1 MRSSGVWVY
10 VIGIFMFVW
19 GFCQLA
25 YAFMDIRLP
34 INIPFT
40 EWGAVIGAD
49 DLFYNMQLGLAFG
62 SMLSGFG
69 MLIFRAW
76 SRVLAIWLV
85 WTFAGFFFYIFLLIG
100 PMEFEEFFVRQFALF
115 FAIALILLWFFNQE
129 GTRET
134 LNSDPVKKQK
144 RLIPFISML
153 LFVSSV
159 YLFINLPSQLP
170 LIFTEA
176 RFPEIQQVNYP
187 SKSRQFYKTR
197 YERTVFPLPFTLAVP
212 KGTTLVSLNQT
223 SGFNHSGPCKIQ
235 LDTPGQAQSIF
246 LTRQTSVQQEWS
258 SPKTQKFL
266 ERIHPLNPYAYARK
280 IFSDRRS
287 IIHWRF
293 RNKIGV
299 WGGDEIHEI
308 NMQGMKG
315 FVVKVEKQGE
325 VFGKPIRWYFDF
337 NLYLQDVSAGG
348 GQLFGFKGGQT
359 IPLNI
364 LGSLEPR
371 WDTSKTAADYYQ
383 DGLKLSKKKRYEKAK
398 MAFASSLC
406 LDAQNPE
413 VHYAMAEA
421 FYKVRSYEQADRHLV
436 KALEV
441 KGDFPDDWKMFEKIQ
456 KLFEKTRKKLG
467 KPATLE
473 SSEKT

>member
-10 VIGIFMFVW
+10 VIGIFMFIW

-25 YAFMDIRLP
+25 YAFMEIRLP

-40 EWGAVIGAD
+40 EWGAVFGAD
-49 DLFYNMQLGLAFG
+49 ELFNDIQLGLAFG
-62 SMLSGFG
+62 CMLSGFG

-129 GTRET
+129 ETREV
-134 LNSDPVKKQK
+134 LNSDPVKKQR

-153 LFVSSV
+153 LFVSGT
-159 YLFINLPSQLP
+159 YLFISLPSQLP

-176 RFPEIQQVNYP
+176 RFPEVQQVNYP
-187 SKSRQFYKTR
+187 FQSRHFYKTR

-212 KGTTLVSLNQT
+212 KGTTLVSLNQD
-223 SGFNHSGPCKIQ
+223 SGFNLSGPCKIQ
-235 LDTPGQAQSIF
+235 LDTPGKAQSIF

-287 IIHWRF
+287 IIHWRL

-308 NMQGMKG
+308 NMQGLKG

-337 NLYLQDVSAGG
+337 NLYLKDGAAGG
-348 GQLFGFKGGQT
+348 GQLLGFKGSQT
-359 IPLNI
+359 TPLNI
-364 LGSLEPR
+364 LGSLQPR
-371 WDTSKTAADYYQ
+371 LDTSKTAADYYQ
-383 DGLKLSKKKRYEKAK
+383 DGLKLRKKKRYEKAK

-413 VHYAMAEA
+413 AHYATAEA

-441 KGDFPDDWKMFEKIQ
+441 KENFKDAW
-456 KLFEKTRKKLG
+456 KLFKKIRKKLG

>member
-10 VIGIFMFVW
+10 VIGIFMFIW

-25 YAFMDIRLP
+25 YAFMEIRLP

-49 DLFYNMQLGLAFG
+49 ELFNDMQLGLAFG
-62 SMLSGFG
+62 CMLSGFG

-115 FAIALILLWFFNQE
+115 FTIALILLWFFNQE
-129 GTRET
+129 GTREV
-134 LNSDPVKKQK
+134 LNSDPVKKQR
-144 RLIPFISML
+144 RLIPFFSLL
-153 LFVSSV
+153 LFASGG

-176 RFPEIQQVNYP
+176 RFPEVQQVNYS
-187 SKSRQFYKTR
+187 SKGRQFYKTR
-197 YERTVFPLPFTLAVP
+197 YERTVFPLAFTLAVP

-223 SGFNHSGPCKIQ
+223 SGFKDQGLCEVQ

-246 LTRQTSVQQEWS
+246 LTRQTLVQKEWS

-266 ERIHPLNPYAYARK
+266 ERIHLLTPYAYARK

-287 IIHWRF
+287 IIHWRL

-299 WGGDEIHEI
+299 WGGDAIHEI

-325 VFGKPIRWYFDF
+325 AFGKPIRWYFDF
-337 NLYLQDVSAGG
+337 NLYLKDGAAGG
-348 GQLFGFKGGQT
+348 GKLFGFKAGQT
-359 IPLNI
+359 TPLNI

-383 DGLKLSKKKRYEKAK
+383 DGLKLRKKKRYEKAK

-406 LDAQNPE
+406 LNAQNPE

-441 KGDFPDDWKMFEKIQ
+441 KENFKDAW
-456 KLFEKTRKKLG
+456 KLFKKTRKKLG

-473 SSEKT
+473 SSGRT

>member
-25 YAFMDIRLP
+25 YAFMEIRLP

-40 EWGAVIGAD
+40 EWGTILD
-49 DLFYNMQLGLAFG
+49 MEDLFYDMQLGLAFS

-85 WTFAGFFFYIFLLIG
+85 WTFAGFFFFIFLLIG

-153 LFVSSV
+153 LFVSST

-170 LIFTEA
+170 FLFTEA
-176 RFPEIQQVNYP
+176 RFPEVQQVNYP

-197 YERTVFPLPFTLAVP
+197 YERTFLPLSFTLAVP
-212 KGTTLVSLNQT
+212 KGTKLVSVNRD
-223 SGFNHSGPCKIQ
+223 SGFNDSGPCEIH
-235 LDTPGQAQSIF
+235 LDTPGRAQSIF
-246 LTRQTSVQQEWS
+246 LTRQTPMQKVWS

-266 ERIHPLNPYAYARK
+266 ERIHPLTPYAFARRM
-280 IFSDRRS
+280 FSDRRS
-287 IIHWRF
+287 VIVWRF
-293 RNKIGV
+293 RDDIGEM
-299 WGGDEIHEI
+299 GGDEIHEI

-315 FVVKVEKQGE
+315 FVVKVEKPGE
-325 VFGKPIRWYFDF
+325 LKDKPFRWSFDF
-337 NLYLQDVSAGG
+337 NLYLKDDSAGG
-348 GQLFGFKGGQT
+348 GRLVGFKGGEKT
-359 IPLNI
+359 LLNI
-364 LGSLEPR
+364 LGSLQPR
-371 WDTSKTAADYYQ
+371 LDTSKTAADYYQ
-383 DGLKLSKKKRYEKAK
+383 DGLKLSEKKRYEKAK
-398 MAFASSLC
+398 MVFASSLC

-413 VHYAMAEA
+413 VHYAMADA
-421 FYKVRSYEQADRHLV
+421 FYKVRSYEQTDRHLV

-441 KGDFPDDWKMFEKIQ
+441 KEDFPDAR

>member
-40 EWGAVIGAD
+40 EWGAVFGED
-49 DLFYNMQLGLAFG
+49 DLFYKMQLGLSFG
-62 SMLSGFG
+62 CMLSGFG
-69 MLIFRAW
+69 MLIFMTW
-76 SRVLAIWLV
+76 SRILAIWLV
-85 WTFAGFFFYIFLLIG
+85 WTFAGFFFYMFLLIG
-100 PMEFEEFFVRQFALF
+100 PMEFEEFFVRQFAVF

-129 GTRET
+129 GTREV
-134 LNSDPVKKQK
+134 LNSDPAKKQR
-144 RLIPFISML
+144 RLIPFFSLL
-153 LFVSSV
+153 LFASGG
-159 YLFINLPSQLP
+159 YLFVNLPSQLP

-176 RFPEIQQVNYP
+176 RFPEVEQMNYL
-187 SKSRQFYKTR
+187 SKSKKFYKTR
-197 YERTVFPLPFTLAVP
+197 YERTVFPLAFTLAVP
-212 KGTTLVSLNQT
+212 KGTKLVSLNQT
-223 SGFNHSGPCKIQ
+223 SGFKDQGPCEVQ
-235 LDTPGQAQSIF
+235 LDTPGQAQSIL
-246 LTRQTSVQQEWS
+246 LTRQTTVQKEWS

-266 ERIHPLNPYAYARK
+266 ERIHLLTPYVYARK

-287 IIHWRF
+287 IINWRA

-299 WGGDEIHEI
+299 WGGDAIRDV

-315 FVVKVEKQGE
+315 FVVNVEKQGE
-325 VFGKPIRWYFDF
+325 AFGKPIRWYFDF
-337 NLYLQDVSAGG
+337 NLYLKDDSAGG
-348 GQLFGFKGGQT
+348 GQLLGFKGGQT
-359 IPLNI
+359 TPLNI
-364 LGSLEPR
+364 LGSLQVR
-371 WDTSKTAADYYQ
+371 LDRSKTAADYYE
-383 DGLKLSKKKRYEKAK
+383 DGLKLRKKRRYEKAK

-406 LDAQNPE
+406 LDVQNPE

-421 FYKVRSYEQADRHLV
+421 LFKVRNYEQADRHLV

-441 KGDFPDDWKMFEKIQ
+441 KEHFPDAF

-473 SSEKT
+473 SAEQT